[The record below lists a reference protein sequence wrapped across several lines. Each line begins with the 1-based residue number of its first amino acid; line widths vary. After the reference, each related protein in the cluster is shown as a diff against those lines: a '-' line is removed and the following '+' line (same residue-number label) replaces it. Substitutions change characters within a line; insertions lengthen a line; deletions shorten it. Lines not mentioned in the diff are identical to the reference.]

1 MDSLRS
7 LALDLDLPERTVRR
21 AATEGLLHGE
31 RVSPH
36 KYRTT
41 AREREYLRRHWP
53 LLARLRSLLRT
64 EPNVALAVL
73 YGSHALGIARLGS
86 DADLLVELRD
96 DDIRRLADLSGR
108 LTAALGLDVQ
118 TVRLADARRS
128 PALLRDVL
136 TEGRVLVDRE
146 GTWPM
151 LKRDEARVRRD
162 AEREPGLEDA
172 IALVES
178 TSAFGRG
185 DR

>member
-7 LALDLDLPERTVRR
+7 LALDLELPERTVRR
-21 AATEGLLHGE
+21 AAAEGLLHGE

-53 LLARLRSLLRT
+53 LLTRLRSLLRT

-73 YGSHALGIARLGS
+73 YGSSAVGAARTDS
-86 DADLLVELRD
+86 DVDLLVELRD
-96 DDIRRLADLSGR
+96 DDVRRLADISGR
-108 LTAALGLDVQ
+108 LSAVLGRDVQ

-128 PALLRDVL
+128 PALLYDIL
-136 TEGRVLVDRE
+136 AQGRVLVDRQ
-146 GTWPM
+146 GRWPQ
-151 LKRDEARVRRD
+151 LKRTGARVRRD
-162 AEREPGLEDA
+162 LEREPRLEDA
-172 IALVES
+172 IVVLES
-178 TSAFGRG
+178 TSTFDRG